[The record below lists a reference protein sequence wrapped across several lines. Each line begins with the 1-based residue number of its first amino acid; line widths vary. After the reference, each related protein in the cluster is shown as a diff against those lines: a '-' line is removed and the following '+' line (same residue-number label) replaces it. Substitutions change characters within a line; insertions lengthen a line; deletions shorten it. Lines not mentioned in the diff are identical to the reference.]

1 MAKKRSED
9 LEKVLDI
16 NAAIQGSVVF
26 KDPVNLR
33 INGDFTGQ
41 LDTKGFLSIGENAN
55 IKANISGD
63 NITVAGMVRGN
74 ITAAESLTIIAPA
87 HIVGD
92 IRTPSLSVSD
102 GAILN
107 GRIAMTGD
115 VPLAPEYL
123 SVREVARY
131 LEVEDAVLIEWAKGN
146 KIPAVFENN
155 EWKFKRDEI
164 NLWVQKEKISV

>member
-1 MAKKRSED
+1 MAKKRTED

-16 NAAIQGSVVF
+16 NAAIQGTMVF

-63 NITVAGMVRGN
+63 NITVAGVVRGN
-74 ITAAESLTIIAPA
+74 ITALESLTIIAPA

-92 IRTPSLSVSD
+92 IRTPALSVSD
-102 GAILN
+102 GAVIN
-107 GRIAMTGD
+107 GRIAMTGEIQVTPD
-115 VPLAPEYL
+115 YL
-123 SVREVARY
+123 TVREVARY
-131 LEVEDAVLIEWAKGN
+131 LEVEDAVLIEWAKSN

-155 EWKFKRDEI
+155 EWKFKRDEV
-164 NLWVQKEKISV
+164 NAWVLKEKINV